1 MSHKHDVKQFR
12 QACREA
18 GLTVSER
25 YEASDALHAE
35 KASGDVQADM
45 SYGEL
50 LNWLQQWMGSWPRQ

>member
-18 GLTVSER
+18 GLTIGER

-35 KASGDVQADM
+35 KASGDIQADM

-50 LNWLQQWMGSWPRQ
+50 LDWLRQWRSSWPQS

>member
-18 GLTVSER
+18 GLTVGER

-50 LNWLQQWMGSWPRQ
+50 LNWLQQWKCSWPQQ